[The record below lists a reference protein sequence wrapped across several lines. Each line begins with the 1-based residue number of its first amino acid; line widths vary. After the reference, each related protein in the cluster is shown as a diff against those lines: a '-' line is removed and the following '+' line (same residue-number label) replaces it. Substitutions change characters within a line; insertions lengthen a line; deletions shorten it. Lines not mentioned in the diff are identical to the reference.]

1 MLEAIHLRL
10 LDSPEQRTEVE
21 IKAAPPR
28 KAPEGIMI
36 EDDFGSCLKKLRG
49 TVSKDLD
56 LEF

>member
-1 MLEAIHLRL
+1 MSEATHLCI

-21 IKAAPPR
+21 IKTALPR
-28 KAPEGIMI
+28 KAPDGIMI

-56 LEF
+56 FEF